1 MVTEGFSTIEEVAF
15 VPIEELSKIE
25 GFDEGLASEL
35 HDRGRQFLENK
46 EVELAEVR
54 KKAGVSDEIANV
66 PGMTGEMLVSLGDN
80 GIKSLDDLGDLA
92 NDELIE
98 IVGKNN
104 LSEELAN
111 EIIMSARA
119 HWFEDEGVSQETF
132 KATEINENIE
142 TSGVK

>member
-1 MVTEGFSTIEEVAF
+1 MKLI
-15 VPIEELSKIE
+15 LNQN
-25 GFDEGLASEL
+25 DMN
-35 HDRGRQFLENK
+35 QFLENK

-98 IVGKNN
+98 IVGKDN
-104 LSEELAN
+104 LSEKLAN

-119 HWFEDEGVSQETF
+119 HWFEDEVVSQETF
-132 KATEINENIE
+132 KDTEIEENIK
-142 TSGVK
+142 TSSVK